1 MKTKTFRLLPLLAVT
16 GLLIARPAFSQ
27 PIVLSGTNYTQNFDN
42 VSSGLPQGWNT
53 YSTAASTALGN
64 LSVYHPIPTNWANTS
79 ALFWN
84 MASLT
89 NSDGSSVPTN
99 STTAQQSNVL
109 NRVVGVRQT
118 GTANT
123 GGDPGAAFAVELNDT
138 TIGSS
143 FNVSFDWL
151 MLSDQG
157 RNTIWELDYGLG
169 STPSLFTKVGQWTN
183 GGLLPSQTNL
193 TYIGVT
199 NLSFSFG
206 SALDNQNQPV
216 WIRISALSATTG
228 SGSRCTFGLDNFNL
242 SWSPPVLVTNPI
254 VITAQPVNTTN
265 NALDTASLSVS
276 ATGTAPVYQWYEVV
290 GGVTNQVNNGGNSD
304 GSLTSGA
311 NGPTLQI
318 TGVLGAEAG
327 TYFVN
332 ITNSVNSTNS
342 ALATLTVNDPYI
354 VFPPANQ
361 TNVTGDINF
370 FDATAVGSQ
379 TMDIKWYYN
388 GTLLSDTNG
397 ASTSNQVFVFV
408 TNSAAWTNPA
418 GFYMVASN
426 AFGASTSAVATAS
439 LPIIPPG
446 QIARWDFNDTNS
458 FPAAAPTASIGTGT
472 GSQVDGGGTLTNFL
486 YVAGAIADPVDLT
499 PSAPNFGW
507 EVQDGP
513 PQGTLNKQLG
523 FQYNVSTAGYNNL
536 HLTWSER
543 HSATASK
550 YMRVQYSTDGTNF
563 SDGPVITFGEVLYEF
578 CTADLSHYPGIN
590 NNPNFAFRIVAEFE
604 STAIGSTNA
613 NYDGT
618 TGNYGPGA
626 SGGTIRND
634 LTSVWGSPIL
644 NIAPSGTNVVLTWSA
659 SGFNLQSSTNVV
671 GPYTNVVGAA
681 SGYTTPTGKQ
691 MFFRLK

>member
-1 MKTKTFRLLPLLAVT
+1 MKIKTLRLLPLLAVAE
-16 GLLIARPAFSQ
+16 LLIARPAFSQ
-27 PIVLSGTNYTQNFDN
+27 PIVLSGTSYNQNFDT
-42 VSSGLPQGWNT
+42 VASGLPQGWNT
-53 YSTAASTALGN
+53 YSTASSTALGN
-64 LSVYHPIPTNWANTS
+64 LSVYHPVPTNWANTS

-89 NSDGSSVPTN
+89 NSDGSAVPTN

-151 MLSDQG
+151 MLNDQT
-157 RNTIWELDYGLG
+157 RNTTWELDYGLG
-169 STPSLFTKVGQWTN
+169 SSPTLFTKVGQWTN
-183 GGLLPSQTNL
+183 GGLLPAQTNL
-193 TYIGVT
+193 SYMGVT
-199 NLSFSFG
+199 NLAFSFG

-216 WIRISALSATTG
+216 WIRVSALSATTG
-228 SGSRCTFGLDNFNL
+228 SGSRCTFARDNFNL

-254 VITAQPVNTTN
+254 IITAQPANTTN
-265 NALDTASLSVS
+265 NAEDTATLSVS
-276 ATGTAPVYQWYEVV
+276 STGTAPVYQWYEVV
-290 GGVTNQVNNGGNSD
+290 AGVTNQVNNGGNAD

-311 NGPTLQI
+311 NGPSLQI
-318 TGVLGAEAG
+318 GGVVGAEGG

-332 ITNSVNSTNS
+332 FSFTVNSTTS
-342 ALATLTVNDPYI
+342 APATLSVNDPYI
-354 VFPPANQ
+354 VFQPANQ

-370 FDATAVGSQ
+370 FDATAIGSQ
-379 TMDIKWYYN
+379 TMDVKWFYN

-397 ASTSNQVFVFV
+397 AGTSNTVFVFV
-408 TNSAAWTNPA
+408 TNSSAWVNPA

-426 AFGASTSAVATAS
+426 TYGAATSTVATAS
-439 LPIIPPG
+439 LPAIPPG
-446 QIARWDFNDTNS
+446 LLVRWDFNVTT
-458 FPAAAPTASIGTGT
+458 PPASIGAGV
-472 GSQVDGGGTLTNFL
+472 GAQVNASGTLTNFL
-486 YVAGAIADPVDLT
+486 FPAGSTADPVDLT
-499 PSAPNFGW
+499 PGDPNFAW

-523 FQYNVSTAGYNNL
+523 FQYKTSTAGYNNL

-550 YMRVQYSTDGTNF
+550 YMRVQYSPDGNNF
-563 SDGPVITFGEVLYEF
+563 FDGPVITFGEVLYEF

-590 NNPNFAFRIVAEFE
+590 NNPTFAFRIVAEFE

-618 TGNYGPGA
+618 SSTYGPGA

-634 LTSVWGSPIL
+634 LVTVWGSPIL
-644 NIAPSGTNVVLTWSA
+644 NITQSGGNAMLTWIA
-659 SGFNLQSSTNVV
+659 SGFNLQSATNVV
-671 GPYTNVVGAA
+671 GPYTNVTGAV
-681 SGYTTPTGKQ
+681 SGYTTPIGKQ
-691 MFFRLK
+691 MYFRLK